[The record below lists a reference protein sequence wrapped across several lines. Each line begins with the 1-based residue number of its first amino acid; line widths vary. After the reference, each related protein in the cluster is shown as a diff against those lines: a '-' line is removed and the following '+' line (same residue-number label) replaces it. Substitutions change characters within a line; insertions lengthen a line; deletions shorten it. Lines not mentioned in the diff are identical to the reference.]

1 MNHPDVHEIRIFRL
15 SFATAL
21 RVCRIWHPQLS
32 GFGDYG
38 ALVRWTTRA
47 CTALNNP
54 LLKTAEP
61 FVAPAVVLL
70 IATGAALS
78 VPVHAASAAQALP
91 AVVLPV
97 GLALSLWF
105 NRGRAF
111 LALVSLVLAYGGY
124 MLAWNYG
131 AHPFSLSALISGIAI
146 FVPLNVTLILALPE
160 RGVLHFRSYRWLLL
174 ILVECLVVAW
184 IASAGQVPFSGV
196 AWKSIL
202 DHWLLRP
209 NPTPAVG
216 QVLFAAGIAMAIG
229 RVHEQLSP
237 VEIGLGSALLAF
249 FAACTWSATTAG
261 FPIFVSAA
269 GMILLLSVLQVSHRM
284 AFRDDLTGLPGRR
297 MLEEQL
303 LGLGPQFTIAMVDI
317 DHFKRFNDTYGHD
330 VGDQVLSM
338 VGARL
343 AQVGGGG
350 RAFRYGGEEF
360 SILFPDKTLEQTV
373 AELENLRLGIR
384 NYALA
389 PRNADRR
396 QSDRNNEDRR
406 RKSRHDLMQSLR
418 PVSSAHGEAESLSVT
433 VSIGV
438 AERNRRLHTPA
449 MVLRAADEALYR
461 AKEAGRNRVSR

>member
-1 MNHPDVHEIRIFRL
+1 M
-15 SFATAL
+15 
-21 RVCRIWHPQLS
+21 
-32 GFGDYG
+32 
-38 ALVRWTTRA
+38 
-47 CTALNNP
+47 ALNNP
-54 LLKTAEP
+54 LLKAAEP
-61 FVAPAVVLL
+61 FIAPAVVLL
-70 IATGAALS
+70 IATGAAVS
-78 VPVHAASAAQALP
+78 VPAHAASTTQILP
-91 AVVLPV
+91 VIVLPV

-111 LALVSLVLAYGGY
+111 LAIASLTLAYTGY
-124 MLAWNYG
+124 ALASRYG
-131 AHPFSLSALISGIAI
+131 AQPFSLAALLSGIAI

-174 ILVECLVVAW
+174 ILVECIVVAW
-184 IASAGQVPFSGV
+184 IASAGQVPFSGA
-196 AWKSIL
+196 AWKTIL
-202 DHWLLRP
+202 GHWLLRP

-216 QVLFAAGIAMAIG
+216 QVLFAAGIALAIG

-249 FAACTWSATTAG
+249 FAACTWSASPAS
-261 FPIFVSAA
+261 FPIFIAAA
-269 GMILLLSVLQVSHRM
+269 GLILLLSVLQVSHRM

-330 VGDQVLSM
+330 VGDQVLRM

-343 AQVGGGG
+343 AEVGGGG

-360 SILFPDKTLEQTV
+360 SILFPDKTLEQTIP
-373 AELENLRLGIR
+373 ELETLRLGIR
-384 NYALA
+384 NYALV

-396 QSDRNNEDRR
+396 QADRDDEDRR
-406 RKSRHDLMQSLR
+406 RRSRHDLMQSLR
-418 PVSSAHGEAESLSVT
+418 PVPSTRGGTDSVSVT

-449 MVLRAADEALYR
+449 MVLRSADEALYR
-461 AKEAGRNRVSR
+461 AKNAGRNRISR